1 VRGEV
6 ELADALK
13 SKVRAG
19 MTLYIVAKS
28 VASPGPP
35 VAAMRTTTGSW
46 PVKFELSD
54 AMAMLEGRNLSSAGM
69 VTIEA
74 RISLSGL
81 ANSAPGDFL
90 GSTPPMPA
98 AGAKPLRIVINKT
111 VN

>member
-1 VRGEV
+1 
-6 ELADALK
+6 
-13 SKVRAG
+13 
-19 MTLYIVAKS
+19 
-28 VASPGPP
+28 
-35 VAAMRTTTGSW
+35 
-46 PVKFELSD
+46 
-54 AMAMLEGRNLSSAGM
+54 MAMLEGRNLSSAGM